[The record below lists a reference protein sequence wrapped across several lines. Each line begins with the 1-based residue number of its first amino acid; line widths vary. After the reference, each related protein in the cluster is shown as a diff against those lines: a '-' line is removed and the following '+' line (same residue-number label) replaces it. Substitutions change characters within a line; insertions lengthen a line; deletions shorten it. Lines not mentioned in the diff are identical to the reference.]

1 MLLRQAANAA
11 VALLFLALSPQAIAQ
26 SGSASMRSTINLRF
40 DCETPIHVTNYGVTA
55 RFDATMHADKTAFA
69 DLKISGFFL
78 SGDVHFDARLGRGAA
93 PAPGGTSQ
101 LHVLGKDRLRGIWSL
116 PNNDMIL
123 DIIAKGGNSCA
134 VNLTLKLKPGK
145 KEYSLFS
152 GSKFYYCSAA
162 RLISTTCEAH

>member
-1 MLLRQAANAA
+1 MRVLRNVLQAALILMAFSSAHAA
-11 VALLFLALSPQAIAQ
+11 AQ
-26 SGSASMRSTINLRF
+26 SGSVSMRSTINLRF
-40 DCETPIHVTNYGVTA
+40 DCESPIRVTNYGVTA
-55 RFDATMHADKTAFA
+55 KFDATMHADKTAFA

-101 LHVLGKDRLRGIWSL
+101 LHVTGKDRLRGIWSL

-123 DIIAKGGNSCA
+123 DIIAKGGNACA

-162 RLISTTCEAH
+162 RVIQTTCDAQ

>member
-1 MLLRQAANAA
+1 MLLRHAAKAVTVLLSLAVSQQAN
-11 VALLFLALSPQAIAQ
+11 AQ
-26 SGSASMRSTINLRF
+26 SGSVSMRSTINLRF
-40 DCETPIHVTNYGVTA
+40 DCESPIRVTNYGVTA
-55 RFDATMHADKTAFA
+55 KFDATMHTDKTAFA

-123 DIIAKGGNSCA
+123 DIIESDAEAQTGEKGIFVIQRLKILLLQRCA
-134 VNLTLKLKPGK
+134 PD
-145 KEYSLFS
+145 
-152 GSKFYYCSAA
+152 
-162 RLISTTCEAH
+162 